1 MLQATSSTPAISK
14 YDLNVDFVEAGLGK
28 LEPEKEL
35 RSSHVEF
42 IRSQPIQLR
51 NIHSSTESEVPKSLF
66 EDESDADNEIDDSEE
81 DNQLFEHP
89 DTEEESLIPE
99 DTPQMRE
106 VINSFL
112 AIIPNN
118 TLMSQ
123 LFRKV
128 ADTIILGDSE
138 TTSHNNTKSHSWLIE

>member
-1 MLQATSSTPAISK
+1 MLQTTLSTPAISK
-14 YDLNVDFVEAGLGK
+14 YDLNVEFVEAGLGK

-42 IRSQPIQLR
+42 IHSQPIQLR
-51 NIHSSTESEVPKSLF
+51 DIHSSTESGALQSLF
-66 EDESDADNEIDDSEE
+66 KEESDEDNEIDDSEE
-81 DNQLFEHP
+81 DIPLFEHQNT
-89 DTEEESLIPE
+89 DEETLIPE

-112 AIIPNN
+112 AIVPNN

-128 ADTIILGDSE
+128 VDKIILSDSE
-138 TTSHNNTKSHSWLIE
+138 TTNHNNSKSHS

>member
-1 MLQATSSTPAISK
+1 MLQTTLSTPAISK

-35 RSSHVEF
+35 RPSHVEF
-42 IRSQPIQLR
+42 VHSQPIQLR
-51 NIHSSTESEVPKSLF
+51 EIHSSTESGPSQSLF
-66 EDESDADNEIDDSEE
+66 EDESNEDNEIDDSEE
-81 DNQLFEHP
+81 DIQLF
-89 DTEEESLIPE
+89 DQQNTNEETSVPE

-112 AIIPNN
+112 AIVPNN

-123 LFRKV
+123 LFKKV
-128 ADTIILGDSE
+128 MDKIILNDSE
-138 TTSHNNTKSHSWLIE
+138 TTRHNNTKSHS